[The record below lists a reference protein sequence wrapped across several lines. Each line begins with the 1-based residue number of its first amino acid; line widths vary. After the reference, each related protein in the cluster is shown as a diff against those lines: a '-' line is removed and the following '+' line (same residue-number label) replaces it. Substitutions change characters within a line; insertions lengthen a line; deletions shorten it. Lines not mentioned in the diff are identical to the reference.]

1 MEIADADIQ
10 KILAKPYSFVIRAGR
25 QEMTTRIDLM
35 QDILLD
41 RQRAK
46 ISGMVEYG
54 SKSNGML
61 EIRRSWFVKYN
72 KPLYYQPK
80 EFHEILRQAKFIIIP
95 RKQKPIFHKEL
106 LDLFERL
113 QVPKPKIVPV
123 CEHCLRDNRLT
134 VLTKR
139 NAVKVS
145 DTQVLCGTCAK
156 ADLRTDLKSLGIK
169 LSKGMLRH
177 IENQLMKVKSVPR
190 LLELVTP
197 GFDPTRDPDLTLID
211 TLTTGKDAMGVSLQS
226 LNLEADFKELLI
238 QEGFVTLLPV
248 QEQVVK
254 DGLLSGE
261 SLLIVSSTS
270 SGKTLIGELA
280 GIPQARKGK
289 KMIYLS
295 PLVAL
300 TNEKYEV
307 FRKRYKKIGLRTG
320 IKVGMSR
327 LDVGDEGKPIVDT
340 DIDKSDIICATYE
353 ALDLIFRSGET
364 SKLGEI
370 GTIIVDEIQNLAD
383 EERGPELDGLL
394 ARMRFHAPKAQI
406 LALSATVGSPEKLA
420 KELKLKLVNYTGRP
434 VPLERHLV
442 FARSDEDK
450 RSIIRRLVKDEF
462 RKVSS
467 AGNKGQSIIFT
478 FSRRRAHALSD
489 WLNEQRVRSTVYHGG
504 LSYGDRRRIEH
515 AFSKQRYECVVT
527 TAALGAG
534 VDLPASQVIFE
545 TLAMGADWVSTAEFE
560 QMLGRAGRLG
570 KHDRGRAFLLVQP
583 ERKYHGGQ
591 EKTEDEIASDLLAG
605 IVEDVEPF
613 ADMEHSAE
621 QALAMICSTK
631 LVDLKKVA
639 LAYKRM
645 LSVSV
650 PPSDALKHL
659 VKKHMIRVREGGAHV
674 TALGRATSLS
684 FLTPSEGLE
693 VVKMAA
699 SMDVLDIAIT
709 LEPFDNVY
717 LTSKLQGEV
726 NTAFKTHMPTRLFS
740 GIFID
745 LTNIRNPQGGASR
758 LPKWVFEV
766 FSRWTRDFFN
776 CGCSLFP
783 ECDHGRV
790 AVGRWIAKQ
799 RKAGLNPT
807 GIAQKMHRDYELW
820 AYPGDI
826 YSWLDSLIHS
836 LKAVQRI
843 ALVEGKT
850 DLNETIEDQISRIE
864 TPLKDLKLDE
874 TAEEKNEPSTQ

>member
-10 KILAKPYSFVIRAGR
+10 KILAKPYSFIIREGR
-25 QEMTTRIDLM
+25 QEMTTRIELM
-35 QDILLD
+35 QDVLLD
-41 RQRAK
+41 RQRTK
-46 ISGMVEYG
+46 LSGIIEFG
-54 SKSNGML
+54 TKTNGLL

-72 KPLYYQPK
+72 KPIYYQPK
-80 EFHEILRQAKFIIIP
+80 EFHEILRKAKFIIIP
-95 RKQKPIFHKEL
+95 RRQKPSFHKDL
-106 LDLFERL
+106 LDLLDRL
-113 QVPKPKIVPV
+113 QVPTPKVVPV
-123 CEHCLRDNRLT
+123 CDHCLRDNRLT
-134 VLTKR
+134 VLTRR

-145 DTQVLCGTCAK
+145 ETQVLCGSCAK
-156 ADLRTDLKSLGIK
+156 DDLRTDLKSLGIK
-169 LSKGMLRH
+169 LSKGMMHHL
-177 IENQLMKVKSVPR
+177 ENQLMKVKSVPR
-190 LLELVTP
+190 LLELMTP
-197 GFDPTRDPDLTLID
+197 GFDPIRDSELTLID
-211 TLTTGKDAMGVSLQS
+211 TLTTGDEAKGIS
-226 LNLEADFKELLI
+226 LNSLDIPEDFRNLLAD
-238 QEGFVTLLPV
+238 EGFDTLLPV
-248 QEQVVK
+248 QELVVK
-254 DGLLSGE
+254 EGLLQGA

-280 GIPQARKGK
+280 GIPQAKKGK
-289 KMIYLS
+289 KLIYLS

-307 FRKRYKKIGLRTG
+307 FRKRYKRLGLRTG
-320 IKVGMSR
+320 IKVGMSK

-340 DIDKSDIICATYE
+340 DLENSDIICATYE
-353 ALDLIFRSGET
+353 ALDLVFRSGET
-364 SKLGEI
+364 QKLGDI

-394 ARMRFHAPKAQI
+394 ARMRFHAPKSQV

-434 VPLERHLV
+434 VPLERHLI
-442 FARSDEDK
+442 FARSDEEK
-450 RSIIRRLVKDEF
+450 RSIIRRLVKEEF
-462 RKVSS
+462 RKLSS
-467 AGNKGQSIIFT
+467 FGNKGQSIIFT
-478 FSRRRAHALSD
+478 FSRRRAHDLSD
-489 WLNEQRVRSTVYHGG
+489 WLNEQHVRSTVYHGG
-504 LSYGDRRRIEH
+504 LSYGNRRKIEYLF
-515 AFSKQRYECVVT
+515 AKQRFECVVT

-613 ADMEHSAE
+613 ADVEHSAE
-621 QALAMICSTK
+621 QALAMICSTN

-639 LAYKRM
+639 IAYKRM

-650 PPSDALKHL
+650 PPSDALKFL

-674 TALGRATSLS
+674 TALGRATALS

-699 SMDVLDIAIT
+699 TMDVLDIAIS
-709 LEPFDNVY
+709 LEPFENVY
-717 LTSKLQGEV
+717 LTNKLQGEV

-740 GIFID
+740 GLFTD
-745 LTNIRNPQGGASR
+745 LTNVGNPQSGAGR

-766 FSRWTRDFFN
+766 FAHWTRDFFN

-783 ECDHGRV
+783 ECDHGRI
-790 AVGRWIAKQ
+790 AVGRWITNQ
-799 RKAGLNPT
+799 RKKGLNPT
-807 GIAQKMHRDYELW
+807 GIAQKMQHDYELW

-826 YSWLDSLIHS
+826 YSWLDSLIHN

-843 ALVEGKT
+843 TLVEGKT
-850 DLNETIEDQISRIE
+850 DLNETIEDQITRIE
-864 TPLKDLKLDE
+864 TPLKDLQLDE
-874 TAEEKNEPSTQ
+874 EDDNKVE